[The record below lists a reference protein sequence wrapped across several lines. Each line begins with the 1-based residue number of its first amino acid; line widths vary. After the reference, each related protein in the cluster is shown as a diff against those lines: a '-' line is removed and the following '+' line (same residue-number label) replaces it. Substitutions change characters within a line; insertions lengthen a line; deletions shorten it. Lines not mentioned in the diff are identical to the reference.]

1 MADLK
6 MTHSLL
12 KRIGAAMLA
21 GALAAPALAQDSA
34 LLNYTGA
41 DRDQKILAAAKKEGA
56 LTLYTSIA
64 EKDIAPI
71 VVPFEK
77 KYGIKVRTWRAGS
90 DKVLQRTVTETN
102 GKRYE
107 VDAIHIS
114 APEMEALHREKVLQP
129 VTDPVFASLLPGT
142 VPAHREWAS
151 TLLTVFVQAYNTS
164 VIKKEDLPKTFED
177 LLKPKWKGKLG
188 IEMEDFDWFA
198 ATVTAMGESKGVKLF
213 GDIVATNG
221 ISVRKGHSLLT
232 NLVGS
237 GEVPLALTVYNYMP
251 EAARKKGVPIGWF
264 ALEPAIARANAI
276 GIARHAPHPNA
287 ALLFIDYLL
296 SPEAQKILAS
306 LDYVPTN
313 ATVDSPLKGMKL
325 TVIDPA
331 VTLTQMD
338 KWNKLYDEVVLKRGG
353 K

>member
-1 MADLK
+1 MSNSFLK
-6 MTHSLL
+6 SA
-12 KRIGAAMLA
+12 AAMLLA
-21 GALAAPALAQDSA
+21 AALAAPALAQDPA
-34 LLNYTGA
+34 LLNYSGA
-41 DRDQKILAAAKKEGA
+41 DRSAKILAAAQKEGA

-64 EKDIAPI
+64 EKDIAPL
-71 VVPFEK
+71 VGPFEK
-77 KYGIKVRTWRAGS
+77 KYNIKVKVWRAGT
-90 DKVLQRTVTETN
+90 DKVLQRTITETN

-114 APEMEALHREKVLQP
+114 APEMEALHLEKLLQP
-129 VTDPVFASLLPGT
+129 VTAPVFASLVPGS
-142 VPAHREWAS
+142 VPAHREWTA

-164 VIKKEDLPKTFED
+164 IIKKEDLPKRFED
-177 LLKPKWKGKLG
+177 LLHPKWKGKLG
-188 IEMEDFDWFA
+188 IEMEDFDWYA
-198 ATVTAMGESKGVKLF
+198 ATVTAMGEAKGVKLF
-213 GDIVATNG
+213 NDIVATNG

-264 ALEPAIARANAI
+264 ALEPVIARANGI

-287 ALLFIDYLL
+287 ALLFYDYLL
-296 SPEAQKILAS
+296 SPEAQKILVS

-313 ATVDSPLKGMKL
+313 STVDSPLKGMKL

-331 VTLTQMD
+331 VTLNQMD
-338 KWNKLYDEVVLKRGG
+338 KWNKLYDEAVIKRSG

>member
-1 MADLK
+1 MIRTLFNHLGLAL
-6 MTHSLL
+6 
-12 KRIGAAMLA
+12 LA
-21 GALAAPALAQDSA
+21 GALAAPAVAQDSA
-34 LLNYTGA
+34 LLNYNGA
-41 DRDQKILAAAKKEGA
+41 DRDQKVLAAAKKEGA
-56 LTLYTSIA
+56 FTLYTSIA
-64 EKDIAPI
+64 EKDLAPLLG
-71 VVPFEK
+71 PFEK
-77 KYGIKVRTWRAGS
+77 KYGIKVKVWRAGS

-114 APEMEALHREKVLQP
+114 APEMEALYREKVLQP
-129 VTDPVFASLLPGT
+129 VANPAFASLLPGM

-164 VIKKEDLPKTFED
+164 VIKKEDLPKKFDD
-177 LLKPKWKGKLG
+177 LLQPKWKGKLG

-198 ATVTAMGESKGVKLF
+198 ATIMSMGEAKGTKLF
-213 GDIVATNG
+213 SDIVATNG

-264 ALEPAIARANAI
+264 ALEPAIARANGI
-276 GIARHAPHPNA
+276 GIARRAPHPNA
-287 ALLFIDYLL
+287 ALLFYDYLL
-296 SPEAQKILAS
+296 SPEAQKILVS
-306 LDYVPTN
+306 LDYVPVN
-313 ATVDSPLKGMKL
+313 ASVDSPLKGMKL

-331 VTLTQMD
+331 VTLTHMD
-338 KWNKLYDEVVLKRGG
+338 KWNKLYDDVVLKRTA

>member
-1 MADLK
+1 
-6 MTHSLL
+6 MTRLL
-12 KRIGAAMLA
+12 FKQFGLALLA
-21 GALAAPALAQDSA
+21 GALAAPAFAQDSA
-34 LLNYTGA
+34 LLNYAGA
-41 DRDQKILAAAKKEGA
+41 DRDQKIMAAAKKEGA

-64 EKDIAPI
+64 EKDIAPLLA
-71 VVPFEK
+71 PFEK
-77 KYGIKVRTWRAGS
+77 KYGIKVKVWRAGS
-90 DKVLQRTVTETN
+90 DKVLQRTITETS

-114 APEMEALHREKVLQP
+114 APEMEALYREKVLQP
-129 VTDPVFASLLPGT
+129 VASPAFTSLLPGM

-151 TLLTVFVQAYNTS
+151 TLLTVFVQAYNTGA
-164 VIKKEDLPKTFED
+164 VKKEDLPKKYED
-177 LLKPKWKGKLG
+177 LLQPKWKGKLG

-198 ATVTAMGESKGVKLF
+198 ATVTAMGEAKGVKLF
-213 GDIVATNG
+213 NDIVATNG

-232 NLVGS
+232 NMVGS

-264 ALEPAIARANAI
+264 AMEPAIARANGV
-276 GIARHAPHPNA
+276 GIARHAPHPNN
-287 ALLFIDYLL
+287 ALLFYDYML
-296 SPEAQKILAS
+296 SPEAQKILVS

-313 ATVDSPLKGMKL
+313 ASVDSPLKGMKL

-338 KWNKLYDEVVLKRGG
+338 KWTKLYDDVILKRGG

>member
-1 MADLK
+1 
-6 MTHSLL
+6 MTHTLFT
-12 KRIGAAMLA
+12 RIGAALLA
-21 GALAAPALAQDSA
+21 GALAAPALAQDAA
-34 LLNYTGA
+34 LLNYAGA
-41 DRDQKILAAAKKEGA
+41 DREQKILTAAKKEGG

-64 EKDIAPI
+64 EKDIAPLLG
-71 VVPFEK
+71 PFEK

-90 DKVLQRTVTETN
+90 DKVLQRTVTETS

-114 APEMEALHREKVLQP
+114 APEMEALHLEKILQP
-129 VTDPVFASLLPGT
+129 VTAPVFASLLPGS
-142 VPAHREWAS
+142 VPAHREWAA
-151 TLLTVFVQAYNTS
+151 TLLTVFVQAYNTG
-164 VIKKEDLPKTFED
+164 VIKKEDLPKRFED
-177 LLKPKWKGKLG
+177 LLNPKWKGKLG

-198 ATVTAMGESKGVKLF
+198 ATVSAMGEAKGVKLF
-213 GDIVATNG
+213 SDIVVTNG

-232 NLVGS
+232 NMVGS

-264 ALEPAIARANAI
+264 ALEPAIARANGI

-287 ALLFIDYLL
+287 ALLFYDYLL

-338 KWNKLYDEVVLKRGG
+338 KWNKLYDDVVLKRAG

>member
-1 MADLK
+1 
-6 MTHSLL
+6 MTRTSFKHLGVVL
-12 KRIGAAMLA
+12 LA
-21 GALAAPALAQDSA
+21 GALAAPAFAQDPA
-34 LLNYTGA
+34 LLNYSGA
-41 DRDQKILAAAKKEGA
+41 DRDQKVLAAAKKEGGF
-56 LTLYTSIA
+56 TLYTSIA
-64 EKDIAPI
+64 EKDIAPL
-71 VVPFEK
+71 VAPFEK
-77 KYGIKVRTWRAGS
+77 KYGIKVKVWRAGS

-102 GKRYE
+102 GKRFE

-129 VTDPVFASLLPGT
+129 VASPAFASLLPGM

-151 TLLTVFVQAYNTS
+151 TLLTVFVQAYNTG
-164 VIKKEDLPKTFED
+164 VIKKEDLPKKFED
-177 LLKPKWKGKLG
+177 LLQPKWKGKLG

-198 ATVTAMGESKGVKLF
+198 ATVTSMGEAKGVKLF
-213 GDIVATNG
+213 SDIVAANG

-251 EAARKKGVPIGWF
+251 EAARKKGVPIAWF
-264 ALEPAIARANAI
+264 ALEPAVARANGI
-276 GIARHAPHPNA
+276 GIARHSPHPNA
-287 ALLFIDYLL
+287 ALLFYEYML
-296 SPEAQKILAS
+296 SAEAQKILVS

-313 ATVDSPLKGMKL
+313 ASVDSPLKGMKL

-338 KWNKLYDEVVLKRGG
+338 KWNKLYDDVVLKRTG

>member
-1 MADLK
+1 
-6 MTHSLL
+6 MTRTLFKHL
-12 KRIGAAMLA
+12 GAALLA
-21 GALAAPALAQDSA
+21 GALAAPAFAQDPA
-34 LLNYTGA
+34 LLNYSGA
-41 DRDQKILAAAKKEGA
+41 DRDQKVLAAAKKEGGF
-56 LTLYTSIA
+56 TLYTSIA
-64 EKDIAPI
+64 EKDIAPL
-71 VVPFEK
+71 VAPFEK
-77 KYGIKVRTWRAGS
+77 KYGIKVKVWRAGS

-102 GKRYE
+102 GKRFE

-129 VTDPVFASLLPGT
+129 VASPAFASLLPGM

-151 TLLTVFVQAYNTS
+151 TLLTVFVQAYNTG
-164 VIKKEDLPKTFED
+164 VIKKEDLPKKFDD
-177 LLKPKWKGKLG
+177 LLQPKWKGKLG

-198 ATVTAMGESKGVKLF
+198 ATITSMGEAKGVKLF
-213 GDIVATNG
+213 SDIVAANG

-264 ALEPAIARANAI
+264 ALEPVVARANGI
-276 GIARHAPHPNA
+276 GIARHSPHPNA
-287 ALLFIDYLL
+287 ALLFYDYML
-296 SPEAQKILAS
+296 SAEAQKILVS

-313 ATVDSPLKGMKL
+313 ASVDSPLKGMKL

-338 KWNKLYDEVVLKRGG
+338 KWNKLYDDVVLKRTG

>member
-1 MADLK
+1 
-6 MTHSLL
+6 MTHTLFN
-12 KRIGAAMLA
+12 RIGTALLA
-21 GALAAPALAQDSA
+21 GALAAPALAQDAA
-34 LLNYTGA
+34 LLNYAGA
-41 DRDQKILAAAKKEGA
+41 DREQKILAAAKKEGS

-64 EKDIAPI
+64 EKDIAPLLG
-71 VVPFEK
+71 PFEK
-77 KYGIKVRTWRAGS
+77 KYGIKVKTWRAGS

-114 APEMEALHREKVLQP
+114 APEMEALHLEKVLQP
-129 VTDPVFASLLPGT
+129 VTAPVFASLLPGS
-142 VPAHREWAS
+142 VPVHREWAG
-151 TLLTVFVQAYNTS
+151 TLLTVFVQAYNTG
-164 VIKKEDLPKTFED
+164 VIKKEDLPKKFED
-177 LLKPKWKGKLG
+177 LLNPKWKGKLG

-198 ATVTAMGESKGVKLF
+198 ATVTAMGEAKGVKLF
-213 GDIVATNG
+213 SDIVATNG

-232 NLVGS
+232 NMVGS

-264 ALEPAIARANAI
+264 ALEPVIARANGI

-287 ALLFIDYLL
+287 ALLFYDYLL
-296 SPEAQKILAS
+296 SPEAQKILAL

-338 KWNKLYDEVVLKRGG
+338 KWNKLYDDVVLKRAG

>member
-1 MADLK
+1 MSHSFLK
-6 MTHSLL
+6 SA
-12 KRIGAAMLA
+12 AAMLLA
-21 GALAAPALAQDSA
+21 AALAAPALAQDPA
-34 LLNYTGA
+34 LLNYSGA
-41 DRDQKILAAAKKEGA
+41 DRSAKILAAAQKEGA

-64 EKDIAPI
+64 EKDIAPL
-71 VVPFEK
+71 VGPFEK
-77 KYGIKVRTWRAGS
+77 KYNIKVKVWRAGT
-90 DKVLQRTVTETN
+90 DKVLQRTITETN

-114 APEMEALHREKVLQP
+114 APEMEALHLEKLLQP
-129 VTDPVFASLLPGT
+129 VTAPVFASLVPGS
-142 VPAHREWAS
+142 VPAHREWTA

-164 VIKKEDLPKTFED
+164 IIKKEDLPKRFED
-177 LLKPKWKGKLG
+177 LLHPKWKGKLG
-188 IEMEDFDWFA
+188 IEMEDFDWYA
-198 ATVTAMGESKGVKLF
+198 ATVTAMGEAKGVKLF
-213 GDIVATNG
+213 NDIVATNG

-264 ALEPAIARANAI
+264 ALEPVIARANGI

-287 ALLFIDYLL
+287 ALLFYDYLL
-296 SPEAQKILAS
+296 SPEAQKILVS

-313 ATVDSPLKGMKL
+313 STVDSPLKGMKL

-331 VTLTQMD
+331 VTLNQMD
-338 KWNKLYDEVVLKRGG
+338 KWNKLYDEAVIKRSG